1 MSHPIPAQWRG
12 FLDNPAAV
20 KTVFGGVDPNLEAVR
35 LMGMD
40 AGANGSSVRLKM
52 ALTSPRTNP
61 SVRWQRMSA
70 NAVSIELQC
79 FGLEELSV
87 AMQPGDSTVSCEITR
102 DSAGHRVLRIVG
114 PSIDLVI
121 RCDSM
126 RVNHI
131 VPYIAEYPVGTA

>member
-1 MSHPIPAQWRG
+1 MSNPIPAQWRG
-12 FLDNPAAV
+12 FLENPGAV
-20 KTVFGGVDPNLEAVR
+20 KSVFGGVDPNLAAVR

-40 AGANGSSVRLKM
+40 TGESGPGVRLKM

-87 AMQPGDSTVSCEITR
+87 AMQRGDSTVSCEITR
-102 DSAGHRVLRIVG
+102 DAAGHRMLRIVG

-126 RVNHI
+126 RINHI
-131 VPYIAEYPVGTA
+131 VPYTSEYSVGSA

>member
-1 MSHPIPAQWRG
+1 MKS
-12 FLDNPAAV
+12 
-20 KTVFGGVDPNLEAVR
+20 VFGGVDPNLSAVR
-35 LMGMD
+35 LTGID
-40 AGANGSSVRLKM
+40 AGERGSGVRLKM
-52 ALTSPRTNP
+52 ALTSSWVDP

-102 DSAGHRVLRIVG
+102 DEAGHRVLRVVG

-121 RCDSM
+121 RCGSM
-126 RVNHI
+126 SVNHI
-131 VPYIAEYPVGTA
+131 LPYTADYPVADS

>member
-1 MSHPIPAQWRG
+1 MSSENPAQWRG
-12 FLDNPAAV
+12 FLENPAAM
-20 KTVFGGVDPNLEAVR
+20 KSVFGGVNPTLAALR
-35 LMGMD
+35 LMRMD
-40 AGANGSSVRLKM
+40 TGDSGSSLRLKM
-52 ALTSPRTNP
+52 ALKSRRADP

-70 NAVSIELQC
+70 DAVSIELLC

-102 DSAGHRVLRIVG
+102 DAAGHRMLRIIG

-126 RVNHI
+126 TVNHI
-131 VPYIAEYPVGTA
+131 FPYTAEHPVGSA